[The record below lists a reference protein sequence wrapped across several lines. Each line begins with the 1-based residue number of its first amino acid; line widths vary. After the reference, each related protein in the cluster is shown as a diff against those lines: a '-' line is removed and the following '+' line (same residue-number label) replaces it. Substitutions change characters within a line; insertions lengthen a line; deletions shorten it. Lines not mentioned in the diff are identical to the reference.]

1 MDIDRET
8 IMQQSALPRRLIK
21 FGTSELDVSDTR
33 NDAQPYTDEYH
44 ELCRNF
50 VRETVEVCG
59 FYRERVR
66 RAGISPADLDS
77 AAGFEAMPPLSS
89 GEVSALDDSVLLPD
103 ETRQQLKTGF
113 FGLPEERKLWRK
125 FTTSGSSG
133 LKPKVSYYTKADW
146 EVLVATGARFL
157 ASYVALGTMTRVFN
171 CFSGGHVGAKFQED
185 SISTY
190 GCSVEGAHISR
201 TTPAAVLEQLMRGG
215 AQELG
220 GFNGLA
226 IPPGL
231 AMGSPGAAKGTNLDA
246 LLNLDADN
254 FIGKNIRVIITSGS
268 PRDAAGLNLK
278 ERVWEANEL
287 AGAPKTKF
295 FEMYGFSESLP
306 NAVDCEH
313 NVGLHLGAGP
323 TYTEVLDEKTGKHV
337 RNGER
342 GFVVVTG
349 IRSGSR
355 FIRYAVGDE
364 ATYVT
369 EPCRCGR
376 TSPRLPNIQRV
387 VELERLQQGC
397 GGGV

>member
-1 MDIDRET
+1 MDIESET
-8 IMQQSALPRRLIK
+8 AAQRLALPRKLIK
-21 FGTSELDVSDTR
+21 FGASELDVSDMR
-33 NDAQPYTDEYH
+33 NDAQPYTAEYH
-44 ELCRNF
+44 ELCYNF

-66 RAGISPADLDS
+66 RAGISPEDLKS
-77 AAGFEAMPPLSS
+77 AAGFAAIPPLSS

-103 ETRQQLKTGF
+103 EMRQQLKTGF

-133 LKPKVSYYTKADW
+133 LKPKVSYYTRADW

-157 ASYVALGTMTRVFN
+157 ASYLAPGTMTRVFN

-201 TTPAAVLEQLMRGG
+201 TTPAAILEQLQRGG
-215 AQELG
+215 APELG

-231 AMGSPGAAKGTNLDA
+231 AKGSPGASKGTNLDA

-287 AGAPKTKF
+287 ASAAKT
-295 FEMYGFSESLP
+295 
-306 NAVDCEH
+306 
-313 NVGLHLGAGP
+313 
-323 TYTEVLDEKTGKHV
+323 
-337 RNGER
+337 
-342 GFVVVTG
+342 
-349 IRSGSR
+349 
-355 FIRYAVGDE
+355 
-364 ATYVT
+364 
-369 EPCRCGR
+369 
-376 TSPRLPNIQRV
+376 
-387 VELERLQQGC
+387 
-397 GGGV
+397 